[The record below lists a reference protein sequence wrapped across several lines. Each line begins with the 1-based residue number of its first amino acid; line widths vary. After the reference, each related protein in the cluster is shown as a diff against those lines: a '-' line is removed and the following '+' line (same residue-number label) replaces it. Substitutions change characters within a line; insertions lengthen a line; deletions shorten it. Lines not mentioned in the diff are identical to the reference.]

1 MLSFSGILQAGN
13 RNMNESV
20 EALSFGAEL
29 VTFATNHF
37 IMTMIWVLGFGYLIW
52 LQINIMIDGI
62 KSVDHNKM
70 AYLMNS
76 KGMGIV
82 DIRSGEE
89 YRKGHIPG
97 SVSVEVSEIEKQ
109 NFSLI
114 EKYRNSGV
122 VIVGKTYGDSE
133 AYNCAKVLKKNG
145 FKNTF
150 LLDGGILDWNGSG
163 LPTATGK

>member
-1 MLSFSGILQAGN
+1 
-13 RNMNESV
+13 MNETA
-20 EALSFGAEL
+20 EALSLGTEL
-29 VTFATNHF
+29 MNFATNHF
-37 IMTMIWVLGFGYLIW
+37 LMTIIWVMGFGYLIW

-70 AYLMNS
+70 AFLMNS
-76 KGMGIV
+76 QGVGIV
-82 DIRSGEE
+82 DIRSSDD
-89 YRKGHIPG
+89 YKKGHIPG
-97 SVSVEVSEIEKQ
+97 SVSVTVSEIEKQ

-114 EKYRNSGV
+114 EKYRNAGV
-122 VIVGKTYGDSE
+122 VIVGKTYGDTE

-163 LPTATGK
+163 LPTATGSK